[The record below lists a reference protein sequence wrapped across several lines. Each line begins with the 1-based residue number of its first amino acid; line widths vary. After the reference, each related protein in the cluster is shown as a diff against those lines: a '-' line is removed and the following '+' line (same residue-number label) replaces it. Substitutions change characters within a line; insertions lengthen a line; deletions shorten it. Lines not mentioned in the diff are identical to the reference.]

1 MKNSNKSKIEKS
13 STTTDTEALLDYAT
27 FIIENVKTNQVRG
40 SAKAKK
46 EIQEFMLNIGL
57 KSLDRYQVFLKALTT
72 RRLK

>member
-27 FIIENVKTNQVRG
+27 FIENVKTNQVRG